1 MTYRSLLRVFSS
13 DLAIDLGTAN
23 TLVYVAGKGIVLN
36 EPSIVAVNRHSGEV
50 IGCGTEAKEMLGRTP
65 SSVVAIRPLRDG
77 VIADFKM
84 AERMLNYF
92 IQKAHKRKSWVHP
105 RIVIGVPSETTEV
118 EKRAVLDSTYRA
130 KASEVHLVEQAM
142 VAALGAGLPIA
153 EPSGNMV
160 VDIGGGTTDIA
171 VISLSGIVYSRSLR
185 IAGNEMDDA
194 IMEYI
199 KRRYNLLIGERTAEN
214 VKIAIGSAHP
224 LAQGIKMEV
233 KGRDL
238 VHGLPKAITVTDVEI
253 REAVA
258 DAVAAIV
265 SAVRTALEHTP
276 PELSADISERGI
288 ILTGGG
294 SLLRNLDER
303 IRHETGM
310 PVLMAD
316 EPLASVVLGTGKM
329 LEDFKLLRKMALN

>member
-1 MTYRSLLRVFSS
+1 MYRSLMRAFSPE
-13 DLAIDLGTAN
+13 LAIDLGTAN
-23 TLVYVAGKGIVLN
+23 TLVYIPGKGIVLN
-36 EPSIVAVNRHSGEV
+36 EPSIVAVDRHTGEI
-50 IGCGTEAKEMLGRTP
+50 IGCGADAKEMLGRTP

-92 IQKAHKRKSWVHP
+92 IRKAHKRKTLVHP
-105 RIVIGVPSETTEV
+105 HIVIGIPSETTEV

-130 KASEVHLVEQAM
+130 RASQVHLVEQAM
-142 VAALGAGLPIA
+142 VAALGAGLPIT

-171 VISLSGIVYSRSLR
+171 IISLSGIVYSRSLR
-185 IAGNEMDDA
+185 IAGDEMDDA
-194 IMEYI
+194 IMEYM
-199 KRRYNLLIGERTAEN
+199 KRRHNLLIGERTAEN

-224 LAQGIKMEV
+224 LPQTITMDV

-238 VHGLPKAITVTDVEI
+238 VKGLPKSVAVTDAEI
-253 REAVA
+253 REAITDCVN
-258 DAVAAIV
+258 AIV

-276 PELSADISERGI
+276 PELSGDISEKGI

-294 SLLRNLDER
+294 SLLRNMDER
-303 IRHETGM
+303 LHHETSM

-316 EPLASVVLGTGKM
+316 QPLASVVLGTGKI
-329 LEDFKLLRKMALN
+329 LENFHLLRKMAVN